1 LAFPPS
7 LATLGFSFRPLPS
20 RLPAASAMSRNP
32 DQELVARAKAEGY
45 QRGAHKEKDKVR
57 NRHKHV
63 DKIKKDH
70 DAALDR
76 YVL

>member
-1 LAFPPS
+1 
-7 LATLGFSFRPLPS
+7 
-20 RLPAASAMSRNP
+20 MSRKP
-32 DQELVARAKAEGY
+32 DQELVARAKAKGY
-45 QRGAHKEKDKVR
+45 QRGAHKEKNKVW

-63 DKIKKDH
+63 DKTKEDH

>member
-1 LAFPPS
+1 
-7 LATLGFSFRPLPS
+7 
-20 RLPAASAMSRNP
+20 MSRNL
-32 DQELVARAKAEGY
+32 DQELVARVKAKGY
-45 QRGAHKEKDKVR
+45 QRVAHKEKDKVR

-63 DKIKKDH
+63 DKVKKDH